1 MSNKS
6 QHAER
11 TEQTEQTEHNEENYQ
26 FNPTIHQHFHPREEF
41 EVIDATAKLGGVIL
55 RKAELHDFESTYIKV
70 FEKITEIQLFGTY
83 DILEI
88 LGNIGG

>member
-1 MSNKS
+1 MSSKS
-6 QHAER
+6 HETQETQETDER
-11 TEQTEQTEHNEENYQ
+11 EENYQ

-70 FEKITEIQLFGTY
+70 FEKIAEIQLFGTY

>member
-1 MSNKS
+1 LSNKS
-6 QHAER
+6 HQSG
-11 TEQTEQTEHNEENYQ
+11 QTEHTEENYQ
-26 FNPTIHQHFHPREEF
+26 FNPTIHQHFHLREEF

-55 RKAELHDFESTYIKV
+55 RKAELHDFETTYIKV
-70 FEKITEIQLFGTY
+70 FEKIAEIQLFGTN

>member
-1 MSNKS
+1 MSSKS
-6 QHAER
+6 RAAQE
-11 TEQTEQTEHNEENYQ
+11 TEETEENYQ
-26 FNPTIHQHFHPREEF
+26 FNPTIHQHFHPHEEF

-70 FEKITEIQLFGTY
+70 FEKIAEIQLFGTT

-88 LGNIGG
+88 LGDIGG